1 MGPNGNCI
9 ASFASC
15 YPADSFNP
23 DPNPTLATPSLPYFD
38 RAIPMFR
45 RLSRLLLA
53 VPELFQTN

>member
-1 MGPNGNCI
+1 MGPNGNCN
-9 ASFASC
+9 ASVHRAILPLVSTLI
-15 YPADSFNP
+15 
-23 DPNPTLATPSLPYFD
+23 PNPHLAIPSLPNFD